1 MKMNL
6 IENWGKFLR
15 INGKMWD
22 DDCLPE
28 NEKKS
33 IIIMYFL
40 KKMYIDDIIIRIRV
54 WEAEGWEQQE
64 RGIFWG
70 WQIKS

>member
-1 MKMNL
+1 MVRCVL
-6 IENWGKFLR
+6 Y
-15 INGKMWD
+15 
-22 DDCLPE
+22 CLPE

-40 KKMYIDDIIIRIRV
+40 KKMYIDDIIISIRV

-64 RGIFWG
+64 QGIFWG